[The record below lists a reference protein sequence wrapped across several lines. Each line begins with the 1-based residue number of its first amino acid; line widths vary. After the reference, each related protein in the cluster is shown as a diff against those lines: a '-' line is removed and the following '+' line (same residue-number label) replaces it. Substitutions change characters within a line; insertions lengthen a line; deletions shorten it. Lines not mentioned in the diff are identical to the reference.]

1 MYRKMRKIYYS
12 VIMLLA
18 LSLMGV
24 MTPKVTVNAATPELQ
39 KTKITSYRA
48 PDLTISNAREFS
60 EFANN
65 VSKGNNYAGKLVVLS
80 ADIVYDGV
88 TINNYSPASEEFH
101 GIFDGMGHS
110 ISGIDVTNSKTP
122 ALFASVDLSGVVKN
136 VTVKNSSFQGSGDAG
151 GIAGENYG
159 SIYNCAVIDC
169 SIKSSSSDTGGIVGS
184 HENGKI
190 VNCYTM
196 NSVIVGQGYSTGGI
210 AGSVGCA
217 WTLDDGSIFR
227 SATSVYRSGMIYNCA
242 NLSSVTSEYTRDTKK
257 AGGIAGYVTASSTL
271 ENNYNIG
278 KVTATGSDVNI
289 GAIAGS
295 VGNSGIVAHSYTSTS
310 ANSRNFDVMNGTEKD
325 NKAYSEDDMKATT
338 FLNLLNTHR
347 GAHTDWAAWEI
358 REESVYPLPVK
369 ATDITKCTA
378 VLSAVSVAYNSQ
390 EQIPTVK
397 VTNNGV
403 ALVQDVDYKVSYPED
418 MTFPGVKMIYID
430 SAGTYYGRIELVYTI
445 EKADQSF
452 TGTTSY
458 SKAYNSGLFKL
469 DAKQKINGGKVTY
482 VSSNEKVAKFNA
494 DGSVS
499 PVGIGTAVLTISAAE
514 SDCFKPASI
523 NINVKVTPVKVSLYS
538 AYKKKG
544 KINVYWGRDYK
555 AGGYQVQYSTDKKF
569 KKNTKVITVK
579 KSKKTS
585 CKIKKI
591 KRKKKYYI
599 RVRAYKKGIYGPW
612 SKKVRV

>member
-1 MYRKMRKIYYS
+1 MCSKMKKVFCYG
-12 VIMLLA
+12 VMLIA
-18 LSLMGV
+18 LSLAGV
-24 MTPKVTVNAATPELQ
+24 MTPKEAVNAALPKLQ
-39 KTKITSYRA
+39 ETEVTSYRA

-65 VSKGNNYAGKLVVLS
+65 VTNGNDYEGKLVVLS
-80 ADIVYDGV
+80 ADIKFDGV
-88 TINNYSPASEEFH
+88 TTNNYTPAGYGGSFYGFR
-101 GIFDGMGHS
+101 GIFDGMGHT
-110 ISGIDVTNSKTP
+110 ISGINVTFKGTAS
-122 ALFASVDLSGVVKN
+122 LFTAIDSTAVVKN
-136 VTVKNSSFQGSGDAG
+136 VTVSDSSFQGAYVSGIVGANYGIIENCSVKGCKLTPVEGYGKDYMGGIAAQSEGTVRNCYTYNTAITGNQNYYVGGIVGINSRGGIYNCVNQASVTSAGKYVG
-151 GIAGENYG
+151 GIAG
-159 SIYNCAVIDC
+159 
-169 SIKSSSSDTGGIVGS
+169 DTFKGTI
-184 HENGKI
+184 E
-190 VNCYTM
+190 NCY
-196 NSVIVGQGYSTGGI
+196 NVGKVTLTGTSGY
-210 AGSVGCA
+210 
-217 WTLDDGSIFR
+217 
-227 SATSVYRSGMIYNCA
+227 
-242 NLSSVTSEYTRDTKK
+242 
-257 AGGIAGYVTASSTL
+257 AGGIAGYVNDS
-271 ENNYNIG
+271 
-278 KVTATGSDVNI
+278 
-289 GAIAGS
+289 
-295 VGNSGIVAHSYTSTS
+295 IVAHCYTSTS
-310 ANSRNFDVMNGTEKD
+310 SNSKNFGYMGGTERD
-325 NKAYSEDDMKATT
+325 NKAYSESDMKAAA
-338 FLNLLNTHR
+338 FLDLLNANR
-347 GAHTDWAAWEI
+347 GAHNDWARWEK
-358 REESVYPLPVK
+358 RSESAYPLPAK
-369 ATDITKCTA
+369 ATDITTCVA
-378 VLSAVSVAYNSQ
+378 ALSAAGVTYNFK
-390 EQIPTVK
+390 EQKPTVT
-397 VTNNGV
+397 VTDNGV
-403 ALVQDVDYKVSYPED
+403 SLVEGVDYTVTYPED
-418 MTFPGVKMIYID
+418 LTNPGEKIIFVD

-469 DAKQKINGGKVTY
+469 DVKQKINGGKVTY

-514 SDCFKPASI
+514 SDYFKPASI

-569 KKNTKVITVK
+569 KKNTKAITVK